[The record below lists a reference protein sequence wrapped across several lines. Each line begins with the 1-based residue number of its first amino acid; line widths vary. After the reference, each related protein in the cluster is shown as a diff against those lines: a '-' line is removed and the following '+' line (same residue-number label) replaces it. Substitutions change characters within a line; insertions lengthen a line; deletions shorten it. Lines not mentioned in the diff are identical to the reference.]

1 MSRLSP
7 LIAPRSIAILGAS
20 ADPGRVGGMP
30 LQLLIQHGFQ
40 GEIYPINPKYSEIS
54 GLTCYPDVE
63 SLPGPVDLLAM
74 AVAAKD
80 VVPQLRR
87 AAAKGVRSAV
97 VFASGFAETGQED
110 GQRLQEELAACARD
124 IGIPVAGPNC
134 MGFAN
139 LDTHAYTA
147 FASVF
152 RVVEPPIEDRSV
164 ALITQS
170 GNVCAS
176 VYAAGRKLGVGFNC
190 VINTGNEADVEFAE
204 YLEYFASDP
213 GTRAVAGYVEGL
225 RDGPRFRKV
234 AAELRDAGRPLML
247 LKVGDTDKGAE
258 AAASHTASL
267 AGSQAVY
274 RAAFEELNVM
284 WAEDLSHLADLAYLS
299 RFKDRTA
306 GQRVAIITM
315 SGALGALLADKL
327 TQRGIAVPSLS
338 PDVQKVLR
346 GGIPDYGMVANP
358 VDVTGNVVNQM
369 GFFRNALTTLTKS
382 GDVDFVLVYAPGY
395 LLDRMAPDMIEVA
408 QASPMLI
415 AAIDTLEATC
425 RDQLQDAGIPVFT
438 DTARA
443 VAALATFGQWHER
456 PGMAGRTLPAGPLAA
471 SPPAQ
476 VRDALAEAR
485 AALTEVEGKALV
497 ASFGV
502 PVVQERIAKT
512 ASEAAAAAEALGFP
526 VVLKVLSPDIAHKS
540 EAGGVRLGLDSGTAA
555 ADAFEEVLAAAR
567 RYAPDARIEG
577 AVLQRQEASGVE
589 VLAGITRDPV
599 FGPTLTLGLG
609 GILTE
614 LLGDVSHALLP
625 VDASRA
631 RQMLERLKGFRL
643 LTGFRGRPPCDVD
656 ALCAAVAAL
665 SDAALACGDALKE
678 VEINPFIVRPAGQG
692 VVAVDCLVGL
702 LLPGDPQRNQEE
714 PHGNA
719 DTSGRNVA

>member
-1 MSRLSP
+1 MSRLTP

-20 ADPGRVGGMP
+20 ADPARVGGMP
-30 LQLLIQHGFQ
+30 LQLLIQHGYE
-40 GEIYPINPKYSEIS
+40 GEIYPINPKYPEIS
-54 GLTCYPDVE
+54 GLTCYPDIE

-97 VFASGFAETGQED
+97 VFASGFAETGLEE
-110 GQRLQEELAACARD
+110 GQRLQEELAACARE

-139 LDTHAYTA
+139 LDSHAYTA

-152 RVVEPPIEDRSV
+152 RVVEPPQENRSV
-164 ALITQS
+164 ALVTQS

-204 YLEYFASDP
+204 YLEYFAADP
-213 GTRAVAGYVEGL
+213 GTQAIAGYVEGL

-247 LKVGDTDKGAE
+247 MKVGDTAKGAE

-306 GQRVAIITM
+306 GRRVAIITM

-327 TQRGIAVPSLS
+327 TQRGIEVPSLS
-338 PDVQKVLR
+338 PDVQRVLR

-369 GFFRNALTTLTKS
+369 GFFRNALTALAES

-408 QASPMLI
+408 KVSPMLI

-425 RDQLQDAGIPVFT
+425 RVALQDAGIPVFT

-443 VAALATFGQWHER
+443 VAALAVFGQWSER
-456 PGMAGRTLPAGPLAA
+456 RRATGGTRAPVPAPVVRPAPVVQALAAGRAT
-471 SPPAQ
+471 
-476 VRDALAEAR
+476 
-485 AALTEVEGKALV
+485 LTEVEGKALV
-497 ASFGV
+497 AFFGV
-502 PVVQERIAKT
+502 PVVEERVAT
-512 ASEAAAAAEALGFP
+512 SATEAAAAAEALGFP

-540 EAGGVRLGLDSGTAA
+540 EAGGVRLGIASGTAA
-555 ADAFEEVLAAAR
+555 AAAFEEVVAAAR
-567 RYAPDARIEG
+567 SFAPGARIEG

-625 VDASRA
+625 VDAARA

-643 LTGFRGRPPCDVD
+643 LTGFRGRPACDVE

-665 SDAALACGDALKE
+665 SDAALACGDGLTELE
-678 VEINPFIVRPAGQG
+678 VNPFIVRPAGQG

-702 LLPGDPQRNQEE
+702 APPGHPLRDQE
-714 PHGNA
+714 PAHAKAGM
-719 DTSGRNVA
+719 SGRNVA